1 MVYCPNCGSSDVKM
15 TGGFNLYDGGD
26 YTCYSCEIE
35 FYFGITNRDIFSKKE
50 CNYCKRDFKEE
61 DLQPITLYG
70 THDFYNLEVC
80 EECYKNLECLNDES
94 SEVDN
99 IINNI

>member
-35 FYFGITNRDIFSKKE
+35 FYFGITNRDIFSKK
-50 CNYCKRDFKEE
+50 RM
-61 DLQPITLYG
+61 
-70 THDFYNLEVC
+70 
-80 EECYKNLECLNDES
+80 
-94 SEVDN
+94 
-99 IINNI
+99 